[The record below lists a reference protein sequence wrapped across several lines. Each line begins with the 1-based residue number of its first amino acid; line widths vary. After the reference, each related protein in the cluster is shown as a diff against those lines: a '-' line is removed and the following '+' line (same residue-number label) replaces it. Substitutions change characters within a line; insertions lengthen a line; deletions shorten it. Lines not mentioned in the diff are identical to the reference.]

1 MSAERKVIDVD
12 ESPDLIRLV
21 DDLGTSRTVTVL
33 RRNGKEVAFVAPL
46 PTSARGRRRRTDPDK
61 LKEALRATA
70 GGWRGLV
77 DTDKLIEDIYADR
90 DLPGRQLPE
99 L

>member
-1 MSAERKVIDVD
+1 MVAERRVIDID

-21 DDLGTSRTVTVL
+21 DDLDASHAGTVL
-33 RRNGKEVAFVAPL
+33 RRNGKEIAIVEPIEQ
-46 PTSARGRRRRTDPDK
+46 PSRRRHRRTDPDK
-61 LKEALRATA
+61 LRDVLRATA

-77 DTDKLIEDIYADR
+77 DADKLIEEIYAAR
-90 DLPGRQLPE
+90 DLPERQLPD

>member
-1 MSAERKVIDVD
+1 MVAERRVIDID

-21 DDLGTSRTVTVL
+21 DDLDASHAETVL
-33 RRNGKEVAFVAPL
+33 RRNGKEIAYVAPL
-46 PTSARGRRRRTDPDK
+46 PAPNRHRHRRTDPDK

-70 GGWRGLV
+70 GGWSGLV
-77 DTDKLIEDIYADR
+77 DADKLIEEIYAAR
-90 DLPGRQLPE
+90 DLPERQLPD